1 MLLQQSTLLD
11 DCHHQ
16 PTSQHCAFLLPVHPT
31 CHGLSLCGHW
41 IPFLCS
47 SLCRKGMKT
56 APKHLPTC
64 FWANFVGWEGYSL
77 SIELPWA
84 SPDLA
89 CYRDEERVR
98 QAPQMQYPWL
108 PCLMGEGYNQPQI
121 IPRAYTQAAFFRL
134 WTVCWRSCSDILTVH
149 RWETVLSSWGPG
161 PNLLQHRHTVRN
173 RDCGWPRSRQLGYGT
188 YCHSIN
194 CSQNEKYFDHKVW
207 YL

>member
-1 MLLQQSTLLD
+1 M
-11 DCHHQ
+11 
-16 PTSQHCAFLLPVHPT
+16 AFPSVDIGFPFFVPPFAEREWKLP
-31 CHGLSLCGHW
+31 
-41 IPFLCS
+41 
-47 SLCRKGMKT
+47 
-56 APKHLPTC
+56 PKHLPTC